1 MHYFASDTHLGAGTA
16 AEARATEQ
24 RFVAWLDRVAAD
36 AETIVLLG
44 DIFDFWFEYRR
55 VVPKG
60 CVRTLAKLAE
70 LRERGIRIIYLTG
83 NHDMW
88 VRDYLVQEC
97 GVELYITPQ
106 RLKLGG
112 VTLFVAHGDNMKI
125 DGQWSLKLM
134 NTVFRS
140 RVARWLF
147 SWLVHPDLSIR
158 FGRWWSGSSR
168 KRHAQHTLTAE
179 VTEPLIAY
187 AREVAATEPID
198 HFVFGHMHFARDY
211 RDGALHTLH
220 LGCWEEGESYAVLDR
235 AGNLTLK

>member
-97 GVELYITPQ
+97 GVELYTTPQ

-112 VTLFVAHGDNMKI
+112 ATLFVAHGDNMKI

-187 AREVAATEPID
+187 AREVAASEPID

>member
-1 MHYFASDTHLGAGTA
+1 MHYFVSDTHLGAGSA

-70 LRERGIRIIYLTG
+70 LRERGIRILYLTG

-88 VRDYLVQEC
+88 MRDYLTTEC
-97 GVELYITPQ
+97 GLELYTTPQ
-106 RLKLGG
+106 RLELGG
-112 VTLFVAHGDNMKI
+112 LSLFVAHGDNMKI
-125 DGQWSLKLM
+125 DGLWSLKLM

-140 RVARWLF
+140 RTARWLF
-147 SWLVHPDLSIR
+147 SWLVHPDWAIR

-168 KRHAQHTLTAE
+168 KRHAQQTLTEA

-187 AREVAATEPID
+187 AREYAATNRVDCFI
-198 HFVFGHMHFARDY
+198 FGHMHY
-211 RDGALHTLH
+211 RREYREGTLHTLH
-220 LGCWEEGESYAVLDR
+220 LGCWEEGESYAALDN
-235 AGNLTLK
+235 AGNITLK